1 MPLIN
6 HVPVSAPTKR
16 SIKIAPVTEYKF
28 FPIFFIISLKF
39 ILLINPIKTAIEAPI
54 NKIN

>member
-39 ILLINPIKTAIEAPI
+39 ILLINPIKTATEAPI